1 MIETSIKCKIL
12 KDNLIIKELEATED
26 YPKIIIGIIPFK
38 IFWNDEFLICDKILL
53 KKILKTLNL
62 YDLDLFSNYLRKS
75 CEKVKKVILDDF
87 SNKLPYFYFDE
98 KVLQEGYLN
107 FENNLENYSFN
118 INFYF
123 TSIEEVNKC
132 DLWIEEF
139 IEDILN

>member
-12 KDNLIIKELEATED
+12 KDNLIIKELESTED

-38 IFWNDEFLICDKILL
+38 IFLNDEFLICDKILL

-75 CEKVKKVILDDF
+75 SEKVKKVILDDF

-98 KVLQEGYLN
+98 KVLKEGYLN
-107 FENNLENYSFN
+107 LENNLEDYSFN
-118 INFYF
+118 ISFYF

-132 DLWIEEF
+132 NIWIEDF